1 MPSVGLSM
9 IVKNGAETLRECL
22 ASVAG
27 LVEQIVVADT
37 GSSDGTPGIA
47 RALGAEVLEIGWQ
60 DHFAQAR
67 NTALQ
72 AMRTDWVLVLD
83 DDEELDPLAHRYLPR
98 LLGDPASGGYLLPH
112 RNYLLNRFDHG
123 VYSAWVRPNHSGL
136 RRAQNAPAYLE
147 VPVCRLFRRH
157 PEIYFVGRIHELI
170 EPRITASG
178 FKLKHAPGVLVHNFG
193 ALDGEASDRSRNEY
207 YRQLGRMKVQESPDD
222 PQAWME
228 LGLQEY
234 ERFKD
239 YPAAIDCFRKAM
251 ALPACPPFVYASLA
265 KLYLEMASGTLA
277 LEVLERMAASNELLA
292 AEKEHIRGDALY
304 NLGRLEEA
312 RAAYQQ
318 ALARCPEDSRIE
330 SKLGLTEVRL
340 GNLKP
345 GLKKLVR
352 AVEAA
357 PQIFEMHDRLI
368 KAYVLAEMLPQ
379 AAEAAERL
387 LAGFP
392 HPRMFLRAASI
403 RQRLNDRQ
411 TARNIIHSGLQL
423 FPQAEELLQARSE
436 LAELERLVSGNNE
449 VRPSLQG

>member
-9 IVKNGAETLRECL
+9 IVKNAAETLRDCL

-27 LVEQIVVADT
+27 LVEQMVVADT
-37 GSSDGTPGIA
+37 GSTDGTPEIA

-83 DDEELDPLAHRYLPR
+83 DDEELDPTAHRHLPR
-98 LLGDPASGGYLLPH
+98 LLCDPSAGGYLLPH
-112 RNYLLNRFDHG
+112 RNYLRDRFDRG
-123 VYSAWVRPNHSGL
+123 VYAAWVRPNHSGL

-157 PEIYFVGRIHELI
+157 REIYFVGRIHELI
-170 EPRITASG
+170 EPRILASG
-178 FKLKHAPGVLVHNFG
+178 FELKHAPGVLVHNFG
-193 ALDGEASDRSRNEY
+193 ALDGQTADRSRNEY
-207 YRQLGRMKVQESPDD
+207 YRRLSRMKVQESPND

-234 ERFKD
+234 ERFRD
-239 YPAAIDCFRKAM
+239 YPAALDCFRKAM
-251 ALPACPPFVYASLA
+251 TLPACPPFVYASLA
-265 KLYLEMASGTLA
+265 KLYLEMGSGTLA
-277 LEVLERMAASNELLA
+277 LEVLEQMAASNEPLA
-292 AEKEHIRGDALY
+292 GEKEHIRGDALY

-312 RAAYQQ
+312 RTAYQR
-318 ALARCPEDSRIE
+318 ALAACPEDSRIE

-340 GNLKP
+340 EILKP
-345 GLKKLVR
+345 GLKKLIR

-368 KAYVLAEMLPQ
+368 KAYVLAEMLAR

-403 RQRLNDRQ
+403 RLRLNDRQ
-411 TARNIIHSGLQL
+411 TARNIISSGLQK

-436 LAELERLVSGNNE
+436 LAESEPLLSGNNE
-449 VRPSLQG
+449 ARPSLQG